1 MTEPEADGWTPPS
14 VFTPAPESLPLTR
27 PPADALPLL
36 LTLGLALLAYLLVRE
51 TGTLGLNVFLVTL
64 ALTGTLVLTLRL
76 RQVKMRPEALTLLG
90 LGLLCAL
97 GVAVRDGALMGW
109 LNLLGLF
116 MALSLGASY
125 LRFPGL
131 TRLSVGGILLASIW
145 SWARGF
151 YGLPASALRFPWAR
165 LKRFRNLGRRLYT
178 AQSRRVLVGLLL
190 TLPLLLVFG
199 WLLGG
204 ADAQFGKLIARLFQW
219 KLPDWDL
226 NSLGFALLQLGFW
239 AFLLGGPVYAALLAS
254 QATPPMQTGD
264 TQRPESS
271 GLTSTGLTPS
281 GLGLTELGLPLLS
294 TSLLFCVYLGVQ
306 AERLF
311 GKGLLGGLTY
321 SEYVRR
327 GFGELTAVAALTLAV
342 LLLAHTLLRRDLRQ
356 TLAYRLMSAA
366 VLLPLSMLIVS
377 AYNRL
382 ALYVGAYGLS
392 EIRVLGGVFLAWV
405 TLSLLAYAAMLWR
418 NGLER
423 FAYFSLISGLGLIV
437 GLDGVN
443 PGRLIAS
450 VNVNRM
456 VSAGQ
461 SDDERWASSEA
472 LAALGADAAPVMA
485 RSLLSQQAANGKP
498 DTVTLCTL
506 ARFLPQD
513 QPDWRVWN
521 LARSRAAALVEQLQL
536 SNPMSNWGEC
546 QYSYED

>member
-1 MTEPEADGWTPPS
+1 MAH
-14 VFTPAPESLPLTR
+14 

-51 TGTLGLNVFLVTL
+51 AGTLGLNVLLLTL
-64 ALTGTLVLTLRL
+64 ALTGTILLTLKFRRTAL
-76 RQVKMRPEALTLLG
+76 QPEALALLG
-90 LGLLCAL
+90 FGVLCAV
-97 GVAVRDGALMGW
+97 GVAVRDGTLMTG

-116 MALSLGASY
+116 TALSLGAAY

-131 TRLSVGGILLASIW
+131 TRLSVGGVLLTAIW
-145 SWARGF
+145 AWAHGF

-165 LKRFRNLGRRLYT
+165 LKRFQSTGRRLHT
-178 AQSRRVLVGLLL
+178 AQSHRILVGLLL
-190 TLPLLLVFG
+190 TCPLLLVFG

-204 ADAQFGKLIARLFQW
+204 ADARFGELLARLFQW
-219 KLPDWDL
+219 KLPEWDQ
-226 NSLGFALLQLGFW
+226 NSLGFALFQLGFW
-239 AFLLGGPVYAALLAS
+239 AFLLGGPVYAALLAG

-264 TQRPESS
+264 RQRPES
-271 GLTSTGLTPS
+271 S

-342 LLLAHTLLRRDLRQ
+342 LLIAHTLLRRDLRQ
-356 TLAYRLMSAA
+356 ALAYRLMSAA
-366 VLLPLSMLIVS
+366 VLLPLSLLIVS

-405 TLSLLAYAAMLWR
+405 ALSLLAYTVLLWR

-423 FAYFSLISGLGLIV
+423 FAYFSLISGLSLIV

-443 PGRLIAS
+443 SGRLIAN
-450 VNVNRM
+450 VNVSRLA
-456 VSAGQ
+456 SAGQ
-461 SDDERWASSEA
+461 NSNAVNTSVSEIA
-472 LAALGADAAPVMA
+472 DLGADAVHVLVGHL
-485 RSLLSQQAANGKP
+485 SSQQPAAGTQ
-498 DTVTLCTL
+498 DADTLCTL
-506 ARFLPQD
+506 ARFLPED

-521 LARSRAAALVEQLQL
+521 LARSRAAALVERMQLT
-536 SNPMSNWGEC
+536 NPLVRWADC
-546 QYSYED
+546 QAAYKD